1 VRLGILRRHTFCIP
15 VRAQEL
21 QHPATRHDD
30 LGDRAARPRRRT
42 LPTFETSK
50 EMTVVRE
57 NIFVFEER
65 APREMLL
72 CSTQQDCDCETGTL
86 AGLAN
91 KEGSIQLL
99 CRCSNKPRGR
109 QRAGSS
115 DLLNPEATERG
126 RLQRRSRRCVWIAH
140 HGDGA
145 CQQGGSDASFPYVDE
160 PARRKYESMMTSIFD
175 AGNPR
180 KSLPLPLSPLT
191 W

>member
-50 EMTVVRE
+50 EITVVRE

-72 CSTQQDCDCETGTL
+72 YSTQQDCDCETGTL

-145 CQQGGSDASFPYVDE
+145 CA
-160 PARRKYESMMTSIFD
+160 AHLTLLHRRRVNRGQRCFI
-175 AGNPR
+175 PVR
-180 KSLPLPLSPLT
+180 R
-191 W
+191 